1 MNKFIPVTNLFRL
14 SMHALMLVLILAFL
28 TGCGVYSFTDGRI
41 PSEVKNIS
49 ILNFPNDAANGP
61 PNLSQLFTEKL
72 RSYYQ
77 QNSNLVL
84 VKSNGD
90 WQLEG
95 RIIGYDVTNT
105 GIQSNE
111 IAGIN
116 RLVIKIEVKFINTL
130 DEKASF
136 TNVFT
141 SPPTSGD
148 FPANQS
154 LSQVEGTLVNKM
166 LDQMVLDIFTK
177 TSSNW

>member
-14 SMHALMLVLILAFL
+14 SIHALVLVMILAFL

-41 PSEVKNIS
+41 PPEVKNIS
-49 ILNFPNDAANGP
+49 IMNFPNDAANGP

-90 WQLEG
+90 WHLEG
-95 RIIGYDVTNT
+95 RIIGYEVTNT

>member
-1 MNKFIPVTNLFRL
+1 MNKFIPAINLCRL
-14 SMHALMLVLILAFL
+14 SANALVLVLILSFL

-41 PSEVKNIS
+41 PPEVKNIS
-49 ILNFPNDAANGP
+49 ILNFPNDAGNGP
-61 PNLSQLFTEKL
+61 PNLSQNFTEKL

-95 RIIGYDVTNT
+95 RIVGYNVTPV
-105 GIQSNE
+105 GVQANE
-111 IAGIN
+111 VAGIN

-141 SPPTSGD
+141 SPSTSGD
-148 FPANQS
+148 FPANQT
-154 LSQVEGTLVNKM
+154 LSQVEGSLVTKM
-166 LDQMVLDIFTK
+166 LDQMVLDIFSK
-177 TSSNW
+177 TTSNW

>member
-1 MNKFIPVTNLFRL
+1 MNKFIPARNLFRL
-14 SMHALMLVLILAFL
+14 SINALILVFILSFL

-41 PSEVKNIS
+41 PPEVKNIS
-49 ILNFPNDAANGP
+49 ILNFPNDAGNGP
-61 PNLSQLFTEKL
+61 PTLSQNFTEKL

-95 RIIGYDVTNT
+95 RIVGYNIANAGV
-105 GIQSNE
+105 QSNE

-154 LSQVEGTLVNKM
+154 LSQVEGTLITKM

-177 TSSNW
+177 TTSNW

>member
-1 MNKFIPVTNLFRL
+1 MNKIIPVRNLFRL
-14 SMHALMLVLILAFL
+14 SINALILVFILSFL
-28 TGCGVYSFTDGRI
+28 TACGVYSFTDGRI
-41 PSEVKNIS
+41 PPEVKNIS
-49 ILNFPNDAANGP
+49 ILNFPNDAGNGP
-61 PNLSQLFTEKL
+61 PNLSQNFTEKL

-95 RIIGYDVTNT
+95 RIVGYNVANA

-116 RLVIKIEVKFINTL
+116 RLIIKIEVKFINTV

-154 LSQVEGTLVNKM
+154 LAQVEANLVNKI
-166 LDQMVLDIFTK
+166 LDQMILDIFSK
-177 TSSNW
+177 TTSNW